1 MMVTVTAVITNSD
14 ILNAEGKDCDES
26 DNNDDMMI
34 AIKMIMVMMIMIRM
48 TKKGNTHTVSIN
60 TPLFIKVIYESHSAY
75 LCAVLSRMQDL

>member
-14 ILNAEGKDCDES
+14 ILNAEGKDCDEG

-48 TKKGNTHTVSIN
+48 TKKETHA
-60 TPLFIKVIYESHSAY
+60 HSFNKHSSVY
-75 LCAVLSRMQDL
+75 QSDL